1 MGAAAHSFATPDF
14 VSFLPSNLEQL
25 LQLPPLSN
33 IPPTFLGETSPKATT
48 VYSFTTSTTL
58 SILEHMSDSASS
70 TSPPHVLSVPTL
82 PTSLLPVPPS
92 NPKVPSDDMAQA
104 RAQNTKHIAAT
115 TGSPCNL
122 NDSSALGHTF
132 GIAAAHGGVVPPVS
146 SNSRHSP
153 GYTSTLVRRS
163 IRGVCASTA
172 AERSAGH
179 KYRGSAVTRATE
191 EDMSGSDEESEPG
204 RDMLP
209 SNDLFRHEEIRRQ
222 RIESEQRRRNDLHGG
237 FAHLKEALPTTH
249 EKCSKLVLLDR
260 AANHLRYLETRLQ
273 QVEDKL
279 TAFEQ
284 EVTRLRQISEAVVLA
299 QCSLSCSTP

>member
-1 MGAAAHSFATPDF
+1 MGAAAHSFVTPDF
-14 VSFLPSNLEQL
+14 ASFLPSDLEQL

-33 IPPTFLGETSPKATT
+33 IPPTFLGEMSPKATT
-48 VYSFTTSTTL
+48 AYSFTTSTTL
-58 SILEHMSDSASS
+58 SILERMSDSASS
-70 TSPPHVLSVPTL
+70 TSPPHVLSVPTS

-104 RAQNTKHIAAT
+104 RTQNTKHIATT

-132 GIAAAHGGVVPPVS
+132 SIAAAHGGVVPPVS

-153 GYTSTLVRRS
+153 PP
-163 IRGVCASTA
+163 CTA

-179 KYRGSAVTRATE
+179 KYHGSVVTCAAK

-209 SNDLFRHEEIRRQ
+209 SNDLFHHEEIRHQ
-222 RIESEQRRRNDLHGG
+222 RIESEQRRRNNLRGG
-237 FAHLKEALPTTH
+237 FARLKEALPTTH
-249 EKCSKLVLLDR
+249 EKL
-260 AANHLRYLETRLQ
+260 ANHLRYLETRLR
-273 QVEDKL
+273 QVEDEL

-284 EVTRLRQISEAVVLA
+284 EVTHLQQISEAVVLA
-299 QCSLSCSTP
+299 QCSLSRSTL